1 SKSSSTTTS
10 SKPNDDDSNNETT
23 SYSDSE
29 NEEDASDND
38 YISDDSNSNDYSNDS
53 PITYL
58 STDEELPPS
67 SDEDE
72 NENTNDELPL
82 SQSNINN
89 QRQTNDELIIE
100 LISNTDSL
108 ILFIYNLLQRV
119 RCLISFIKKSYP
131 LDRYIRHQIHLK
143 NIEIKRYAQEQKTKP
158 IKLHGIVMDF
168 RIRWNTTYVMLSRF
182 IAISSIIT
190 DVTLSPSIEIGLKK
204 GQYEKLRKLSFTRF
218 DWLCLTALK
227 NVLFPFY
234 RATKLLSGSKYPTLS
249 IGYSVLVAL
258 KNFLTTAESDEAL
271 ENAFNKLLLIQFNY
285 YFEEETSLKQKRAI
299 LVRLTV

>member
-1 SKSSSTTTS
+1 MVTPVTNGGSKSSSTTTS

-29 NEEDASDND
+29 NEEDSSDND

-190 DVTLSPSIEIGLKK
+190 DVTLSPSIEIV
-204 GQYEKLRKLSFTRF
+204 
-218 DWLCLTALK
+218 LK

-271 ENAFNKLLLIQFNY
+271 ENAFKKLLLIQFNY
-285 YFEEETSLKQKRAI
+285 YFEEETSLKQKHTI

>member
-1 SKSSSTTTS
+1 
-10 SKPNDDDSNNETT
+10 
-23 SYSDSE
+23 
-29 NEEDASDND
+29 
-38 YISDDSNSNDYSNDS
+38 SNDYSNDS

-58 STDEELPPS
+58 STDEKLPPS

-72 NENTNDELPL
+72 NENTNDEQPL

-89 QRQTNDELIIE
+89 QRQTNDELITE
-100 LISNTDSL
+100 LISNPDSL

-143 NIEIKRYAQEQKTKP
+143 NIEIKRCAQEQKTKS

-204 GQYEKLRKLSFTRF
+204 
-218 DWLCLTALK
+218 D
-227 NVLFPFY
+227 NM
-234 RATKLLSGSKYPTLS
+234 
-249 IGYSVLVAL
+249 
-258 KNFLTTAESDEAL
+258 KNFV
-271 ENAFNKLLLIQFNY
+271 NYLLHVLIGC
-285 YFEEETSLKQKRAI
+285 A
-299 LVRLTV
+299 